1 MKTLKL
7 NAIALGI
14 SLVFTGAAIAQS
26 MTKEELKSEK
36 AKIAVTYKAA
46 KAACASLTANAKDIC
61 QEEAK
66 GNDKIAYAELAMRNE
81 PTKKHQYDVT
91 MAKAKASYEIA
102 KEKCDDMAGN
112 AQDVCKKEATAAD
125 VTAKAEAKVQL
136 KTSTEQTKANEAAA
150 KAQAKANTEKADVRT
165 QATSDMDKAQYMVEK
180 EKCDTRSGTAKD
192 DCITQAKARFHQ

>member
-66 GNDKIAYAELAMRNE
+66 GDERVAYSELVLRNE
-81 PTKKHQYDVT
+81 PTEKHYYDLN
-91 MAKAKASYEIA
+91 MARAKANFEVA
-102 KEKCDDMAGN
+102 KEKCDDLDGNPEDICKQQAKATEVAATAEAKVLLKTNAGQAKAN
-112 AQDVCKKEATAAD
+112 ETAAKAQTQATNQATDVRKEATAD
-125 VTAKAEAKVQL
+125 
-136 KTSTEQTKANEAAA
+136 
-150 KAQAKANTEKADVRT
+150 TEKA
-165 QATSDMDKAQYMVEK
+165 QYKVEK